1 MVNIDDGDF
10 KFVYLEYLS
19 IMDNHI
25 FFYFKQSFK
34 TASYLILIVDII
46 KLCISSGNGSIN
58 AKGKRFYYRLNSI
71 QFKRYDTLSEMECRS

>member
-19 IMDNHI
+19 IINNH

-58 AKGKRFYYRLNSI
+58 AKEKRFYYRLNSI
-71 QFKRYDTLSEMECRS
+71 QFKRYDTLPEMECRS

>member
-1 MVNIDDGDF
+1 MMVILKSFIWNIYQLWITIF
-10 KFVYLEYLS
+10 
-19 IMDNHI
+19 

-58 AKGKRFYYRLNSI
+58 AKEKRFYYRLNSI
-71 QFKRYDTLSEMECRS
+71 QFKRYDTLPEMECRSLS

>member
-46 KLCISSGNGSIN
+46 KICISSGNGSIN
-58 AKGKRFYYRLNSI
+58 VKEKRFYYRLNSI
-71 QFKRYDTLSEMECRS
+71 QLKRYDTLPEMECRS

>member
-19 IMDNHI
+19 IMDNHF

-58 AKGKRFYYRLNSI
+58 AKEKRVYYRLNSI
-71 QFKRYDTLSEMECRS
+71 QFKRYDTLPEMECRS

>member
-1 MVNIDDGDF
+1 MFNIDDGDF

-46 KLCISSGNGSIN
+46 KLCISSGNGSNN
-58 AKGKRFYYRLNSI
+58 AKEKRFYYRLNSI
-71 QFKRYDTLSEMECRS
+71 

>member
-46 KLCISSGNGSIN
+46 KLCISSGNGSNN
-58 AKGKRFYYRLNSI
+58 AKEKRFYYRLNSI
-71 QFKRYDTLSEMECRS
+71 